1 MSISTHSH
9 SRSDSSAIVSAPRT
23 RRPRLA
29 AGPSAR
35 RSRSGWPADAPEWR
49 WWRTTWYDHHNLRD
63 ERAEAFASLLSAGV
77 YQFHYTARATTPGA
91 FVVPPAT
98 AEEMYAPETF
108 ARTAG
113 DRVIITAGG

>member
-1 MSISTHSH
+1 MALVDPLPAGMESIGL
-9 SRSDSSAIVSAPRT
+9 AEAGAPGR
-23 RRPRLA
+23 
-29 AGPSAR
+29 GQEAR
-35 RSRSGWPADAPEWR
+35 GWRR
-49 WWRTTWYDHHNLRD
+49 WWTWYDHHNLRD

-77 YQFHYTARATTPGA
+77 YQFHYTVRATTPGA

-113 DRVIITAGG
+113 ARVIIAAGD